1 MVEQGDVR
9 RSRLWV
15 YDLLLILVLF
25 VGAYFRSIG
34 LNWDASQHLHPD
46 ERFLTMVETSLMPP
60 STAKTEL
67 GPPPTTTTQ
76 SWREAYASS
85 LHDCAKW
92 GGYFDTACSSLNPN
106 NRGYNFYVYG
116 DLPIVGVRYIAEGL
130 TRVDAWAANLLA
142 PGRVSGPV
150 AALLTT
156 LADSPDWT
164 GYDGVELVGRQ
175 VSTLA
180 DLLTIILM
188 YITASRLYG
197 RKVALITAAFSAL
210 AVLQIQISHF
220 FTVETTTNL
229 FMFAALYFAVRIA
242 TGKWHPGYDSVFQQ
256 SNGRFLGYLK
266 VFVRDPLLWAT
277 IGFGVAQG
285 AAMASKISAAP
296 EALLLPAAF
305 GILYARMRDVT
316 VETAPSPGAEGL
328 GPEAESQRGGL
339 DTSVLILSML
349 IIGGAVC
356 ILAFRVFQPY
366 AFVGWRPNPAWIDQI
381 KSQRAEASGDVDFPP
396 ALQWANRSVLFGGIN
411 MVLWGLGIP
420 FGILALMGYLWM
432 GWRILRG
439 EWKQH
444 LLLWGWTGFY
454 FAWQS
459 LQMNPTMRYFMPVY
473 PLAAMMAAWFL
484 VQLAHT
490 RVALR
495 RRPVVPSSLEERDT
509 GRVVSLQPVA
519 IVLGVTALVLT
530 AAWAYAFT
538 RIYTRDHTRVAA
550 SKWIYQNVPAAFT
563 LPIQS
568 EDGATTDQQLGFPYG
583 GLLQPGAPFRTA
595 FIARASGTLDQLQIA
610 KAVNPTGLPLPQTLT
625 VTLSD
630 QAEAAPWTVLA
641 TGKLSSD
648 FGVKTDPRGEPQ
660 TVKFDAPAQL
670 ERGKIYYL
678 TAELSEGALQ
688 ITGSAPV
695 LESSWDDPLPLRMTD
710 YDPYGGLYQD
720 GLNQELYWDDNPD
733 KLNRL
738 IGNLDQ
744 GDYIFISSDRQ
755 WATTTRVPERYPLTT
770 AYYRALIGCP
780 PEQEILWCYNVAKPG
795 QFKGQL
801 GFDLVKVFESFPRL
815 GSWQVNDQFAEEA
828 FTVYD
833 HPKVL
838 IFKKSADYDPGKV
851 RELLG
856 AVDTS
861 DAIHVLPAQASAR
874 PADLM
879 LPAARLAV
887 QRAGGT
893 WSQLF
898 DLGALQNRYPYLG
911 LVLWYLTIFALGL
924 FVYPLLRLI
933 LPGLADR
940 GYPLARI
947 SGLLIWSYLAWLA
960 GSAGIVYSRANIG
973 LILLGLAVLGA
984 ALAFIQ
990 RRELADEWRER
1001 WRYFLLVEG
1010 LFFAFFALDLLIRLG
1025 NPDLWH
1031 PAKGGER
1038 PMDFSYLNA
1047 VVKST
1052 TFPPYDPWFA
1062 GGYINYYYYGFV
1074 LAATPIKLLGIV
1086 PTVAYNLVLPTLYAM
1101 LAMGG
1106 FSLVWNLVS
1115 DRVAALRLRPDSEN
1129 LGSERQRGG
1138 RWRALFNNRF
1148 WAAFAASAALV
1159 LIGNLGVPRMIYQ
1172 GFVQLG
1178 APNEQAIPASNA
1190 FQRVLWASE
1199 GLVKTVGGER
1209 LPYGPGD
1216 WYWNPSRVIPA
1227 PNEIEPITEFP
1238 LFTFIYSDLH
1248 AHMLALPLTLLALA
1262 WSLSVLL
1269 GRARWRNVWVMLAS
1283 FAFGGLAIGALRP
1296 TNTWD
1301 FPTYLALGCL
1311 TVVYTVWCY
1320 GAPLWLR
1327 PKRQNL
1333 AGETPLQLTPNS
1345 ANLGGA
1351 PPAGGAAR
1359 EEGGGLRFA
1368 YALGGAALL
1377 AAFSI
1382 LLFKPFADWYAQAYG
1397 AVDLWHGTHT
1407 PLSSYFTQWG
1417 LFLFVIVSWMTWET
1431 RDWLA
1436 TTPVSALNKLRP
1448 ALAYII
1454 VALASL
1460 LLLVGLLVFDG
1471 VPVALLGLPLAA
1483 WAAVLLLRPG
1493 LSDAKRA
1500 VLFMVGTALFLTV
1513 VVEVI
1518 VLRGDIGRMNTVFK
1532 FYLQVWVLLGM
1543 SAAAG
1548 FGWLLAAMDEWT
1560 PGWRAAWETTGIVLV
1575 GGAFMF
1581 MLMGGLAK
1589 IQDRWVAEA
1598 PHTLDSMA
1606 YMPYATY
1613 DDQGQALD
1621 LKPDY
1626 DAIRWMQQNVQGS
1639 PVIVEANCV
1648 EYHWCTRFT
1657 IYTGLPGVVG
1667 WNWHQ
1672 RQQRAAV
1679 AGGAGDLWVEQ
1690 RVQEVGLFYMNPD
1703 PGTSK
1708 AFLDRYDVEYI
1719 VVGGLE
1725 RAYYPGSGLDKFPA
1739 YDGIL
1744 WDKVYD
1750 NSGTQIYKVK

>member
-1 MVEQGDVR
+1 
-9 RSRLWV
+9 LWV
-15 YDLLLILVLF
+15 YDLLLIIVLV
-25 VGAYFRSIG
+25 VGAHFRTIG
-34 LNWDASQHLHPD
+34 LNWDSSQHLHPD

-60 STAKTEL
+60 STPGTQL
-67 GPPPTTTTQ
+67 GPPPTSATQ
-76 SWREAYASS
+76 SWREAYSKS
-85 LHDCAKW
+85 LHDCAAW
-92 GGYFDTACSSLNPN
+92 GGYFDTSCSPLNPN

-116 DLPIVGVRYIAEGL
+116 DLPILGVRYIAQGL
-130 TRVDAWAANLLA
+130 NSVDAWAANLISA
-142 PGRVSGPV
+142 GKVSGPL
-150 AALLTT
+150 AALLTP
-156 LADSPDWT
+156 LARSPDWT
-164 GYDGVELVGRQ
+164 GYDGIELVGRQ

-188 YITASRLYG
+188 YATASRLYS
-197 RKVALITAAFSAL
+197 RKVALLTAAFSVL

-242 TGKWHPGYDSVFQQ
+242 TGEWHPAYDVPQ
-256 SNGRFLGYLK
+256 GTGDRYLAYLK
-266 VFVRDPLLWAT
+266 ILIGDPLLWAT

-285 AAMASKISAAP
+285 AAMASKISAVP
-296 EALLLPAAF
+296 EAMLLPAAF
-305 GILYARMRDVT
+305 GILYARMRDR
-316 VETAPSPGAEGL
+316 APESVSSAVAEG
-328 GPEAESQRGGL
+328 PELEDESPRGGF
-339 DTSVLILSML
+339 DPAVLVLALL

-356 ILAFRVFQPY
+356 VLAFRVFQPY
-366 AFVGWRPNPAWIDQI
+366 AFVGLRPNPAWIDQI
-381 KSQRAEASGDVDFPP
+381 KAQRAQASGDVDFPP
-396 ALQWANRSVLFGGIN
+396 ALQWANRSIFFGGIN

-439 EWKQH
+439 EWKEH

-484 VQLAHT
+484 VRLAHT
-490 RVALR
+490 RVASRPRADGEMRSFSLR
-495 RRPVVPSSLEERDT
+495 PI
-509 GRVVSLQPVA
+509 A
-519 IVLGVTALVLT
+519 IGIGVTVLLLT

-563 LPIQS
+563 LPIQTA
-568 EDGATTDQQLGFPYG
+568 DGAETYQQLAFPYG
-583 GLLQPGAPFRTA
+583 GLIQPGAPFRTA
-595 FIARASGTLDQLQIA
+595 FITRASGSLAEVQIA
-610 KAVNPTGLPLPQTLT
+610 NAVNPTGLPLPQTLT
-625 VTLSD
+625 VSLSE
-630 QAEAAPWTVLA
+630 QADAAPWAVLA

-648 FGVKTDPRGEPQ
+648 FGTQSDPRGESY
-660 TVKFDAPAQL
+660 TVKFDTPATL
-670 ERGKIYYL
+670 EAGKIYYL
-678 TAELSEGALQ
+678 TATLSEGALE

-720 GLNQELYWDDNPD
+720 GLNMELYWDDNAE

-738 IGNLDQ
+738 IGTLDT

-755 WATTTRVPERYPLTT
+755 WATTTRLPERYPLTT

-780 PEQEILWCYNVAKPG
+780 SEREILWCYNVAKPG

-801 GFDLVKVFESFPRL
+801 GFDLVNVFESFPTF
-815 GSWQVNDQFAEEA
+815 GKWQVNDQFAEEA

-838 IFKKSADYDPGKV
+838 IFKKSADYDPATV

-861 DAIHVLPAQASAR
+861 HAIHVLPGQASSR

-879 LPAARLAV
+879 LPAARLAA

-898 DLGALQNRYPYLG
+898 DLNGLQNRYPYLG
-911 LVLWYLTIFALGL
+911 LLLWYVTIFALGI

-933 LPGLADR
+933 LPGLRDR
-940 GYPLARI
+940 GYPLARL

-960 GSAGIVYSRANIG
+960 GSAGIAYSRLNIG
-973 LILLGLAVLGA
+973 LILLGLALLGA
-984 ALAFIQ
+984 ALAFLQ
-990 RRELADEWRER
+990 RRELGDEWRER
-1001 WRYFLLVEG
+1001 WRYYLLVEG
-1010 LFFAFFALDLLIRLG
+1010 LFLGFFVLDLLIRLG

-1038 PMDFSYLNA
+1038 PMDFSYLSA
-1047 VVKST
+1047 VIKST

-1086 PTVAYNLVLPTLYAM
+1086 PAVAYNMVLPTLYAM

-1115 DRVAALRLRPDSEN
+1115 GSPYSPRPAPFGGAS
-1129 LGSERQRGG
+1129 RGEG
-1138 RWRALFNNRF
+1138 VEVRGARWSTLFNFRF
-1148 WAAFAASAALV
+1148 WAAFAASAVLV
-1159 LIGNLGVPRMIYQ
+1159 LIGNLGVPRMLYQ
-1172 GFVQLG
+1172 GFVRLG
-1178 APNEQAIPASNA
+1178 APNELTIPASNA
-1190 FQRVLWASE
+1190 FQRVIWATQ
-1199 GLVKTVGGER
+1199 GFVKTVGGER

-1238 LFTFIYSDLH
+1238 LFTFIYGDLH
-1248 AHMLALPLTLLALA
+1248 AHMLALPLTLLALG

-1269 GRARWRNVWVMLAS
+1269 ARARWRNIWVMLAS
-1283 FAFGGLAIGALRP
+1283 LAFGGLAIGALRP

-1311 TVVYTVWCY
+1311 TLIYTVWCY
-1320 GAPLWLR
+1320 GPPFFPRTVDPLLR
-1327 PKRQNL
+1327 L
-1333 AGETPLQLTPNS
+1333 
-1345 ANLGGA
+1345 
-1351 PPAGGAAR
+1351 
-1359 EEGGGLRFA
+1359 A
-1368 YALGGAALL
+1368 YALGGAVLL
-1377 AAFSI
+1377 TAFSV

-1397 AVDLWHGTHT
+1397 AVDLWKGTHT
-1407 PLSSYFTQWG
+1407 PLTSYVTQWG

-1448 ALAYII
+1448 VVPYI
-1454 VALASL
+1454 VVGLVSL
-1460 LLLVGLLVFDG
+1460 LLLIGLLLFDG
-1471 VPVALLGLPLAA
+1471 ARVALLALPLAA
-1483 WAAVLLLRPG
+1483 WAAVLLVRPG

-1500 VLFMVGTALFLTV
+1500 VLFTVGTALFLTV
-1513 VVEVI
+1513 VVEVV

-1532 FYLQVWVLLGM
+1532 FYLQVWVLLAI

-1548 FGWLLAAMDEWT
+1548 FGWLLPAMDEWT
-1560 PGWRAAWETTGIVLV
+1560 PGWRAAWETTGILIVA
-1575 GGAFMF
+1575 GGFMF
-1581 MLMGGLAK
+1581 MLMGGMDK
-1589 IQDRWVAEA
+1589 IRDRWEPGA

-1613 DDQGQALD
+1613 DDQGQILD
-1621 LKPDY
+1621 LKSDY
-1626 DAIRWMQQNVQGS
+1626 DAIRWMQQNVKGS

-1672 RQQRAAV
+1672 RQQRGAV
-1679 AGGAGDLWVEQ
+1679 ADGGGGLWVEQ
-1690 RVQEVGLFYMNPD
+1690 RVQDIDLFYLNPD
-1703 PGTSK
+1703 REAAR
-1708 AFLDRYDVEYI
+1708 AFLERYDVEYI

-1725 RAYYPGSGLDKFPA
+1725 RAYYPGIGLEKFTE

-1744 WDKVYD
+1744 WDEVYD